1 MGPYLNPPIPVH
13 TPAPIQYPNH
23 SVTNTL
29 FDLALPIPSS
39 PLTFILIYWGL
50 GGFQSG
56 WVGMK

>member
-29 FDLALPIPSS
+29 FDLALPIPFSL
-39 PLTFILIYWGL
+39 PTFILINQGL

-56 WVGMK
+56 WVGVE